1 MSDILK
7 KLTKEMQKVQ
17 DPKRF
22 THTLGVEYTAAALAM
37 RYSEDVERAQIAG
50 LLHDCPDRFF
60 QGDQCRY
67 LDYMYCLRVVDDFAD
82 PGKRSVVI

>member
-50 LLHDCPDRFF
+50 LLHDC
-60 QGDQCRY
+60 
-67 LDYMYCLRVVDDFAD
+67 A
-82 PGKRSVVI
+82 K

>member
-22 THTLGVEYTAAALAM
+22 THTLGVIIHGSGPCHAI
-37 RYSEDVERAQIAG
+37 R
-50 LLHDCPDRFF
+50 
-60 QGDQCRY
+60 
-67 LDYMYCLRVVDDFAD
+67 
-82 PGKRSVVI
+82 

>member
-37 RYSEDVERAQIAG
+37 RYGEDVERAQIAG
-50 LLHDCPDRFF
+50 LLHDCEGIWLRKASLIPRFT
-60 QGDQCRY
+60 
-67 LDYMYCLRVVDDFAD
+67 
-82 PGKRSVVI
+82 